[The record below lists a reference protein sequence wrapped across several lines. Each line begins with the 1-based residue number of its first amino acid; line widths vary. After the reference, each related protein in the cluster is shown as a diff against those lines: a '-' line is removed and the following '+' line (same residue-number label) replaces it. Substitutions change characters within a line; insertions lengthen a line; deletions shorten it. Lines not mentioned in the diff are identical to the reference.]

1 VTAANEHHDRAME
14 LADQADALRRSG
26 LGTRSMQLYQRAL
39 AEEEVAV
46 RLSIQGG
53 AGVKT
58 LSVLHRS
65 AASLA
70 MDCQD
75 WTKARFFIE
84 SALRIPPPDSV
95 EQELKDLLKKLPPFE
110 ESAVTFKI
118 IRTEGENTLQPDVQ
132 IKGSLRVDT
141 DLIFN
146 GTLEGEIIAG
156 GELTLGKSAD
166 VHGEIRAGS
175 VNLFGKVQ
183 GNVFVDD
190 ICKIFSS
197 AMLIG
202 NLRATRLV
210 FEEGA
215 SFVGLSEVI
224 PSRARVA
231 QVKNE
236 RGLSSLQLTHS

>member
-1 VTAANEHHDRAME
+1 ME
-14 LADQADALRRSG
+14 LADQADALKRNG
-26 LGTRSMQLYQRAL
+26 LETRSMQLYQRAL
-39 AEEEVAV
+39 AEEEAAL

-70 MDCQD
+70 MNCRD
-75 WTKARFFIE
+75 WIKARYFIE
-84 SALRIPPPDSV
+84 RAIQINPPGSV
-95 EQELKDLLKKLPPFE
+95 EEELKDLLKKLPPVE
-110 ESAVTFKI
+110 ESAIDFEVT
-118 IRTEGENTLQPDVQ
+118 RSESENTLQSDVQ
-132 IKGSLRVDT
+132 IKGSLRIDT

-183 GNVFVDD
+183 GNVFVED

-236 RGLSSLQLTHS
+236 HGLSSLQLTHS